1 MKMKKLLVVLL
12 ALTVLALAVTV
23 NAGST
28 AVFTAETVAVD
39 ANGGTTD
46 VDVAITLDDNPGIAC
61 MNFQV
66 TYDAALTLKSITRG
80 DALSTLTYTAP
91 GNLSANPVNISMD
104 SLTNDTSTGT
114 IVTLTFE
121 VPTAA
126 HGQYPISLSYT
137 SGNIINQDFDD
148 VDVSMTAG
156 SITVHTWNDGEVTT
170 PASCTTPGVKTYTC
184 SGCGAT
190 KTEEIL
196 ATGHTLT
203 HHDAVPATC
212 TTAGAIEYWSC
223 SSCNKNFSDAAG
235 ATEVTNLEVPA
246 AGHTLTHTEAVPA
259 TCTAAGNTE
268 YWYCTVCEKY
278 FSDAEGAT
286 ETTLAATVIP
296 AAGHTLTHTD
306 AAPATCTEAGNT
318 EYWYCTV
325 CEKYFSDAEG
335 TTETTLA
342 ATVIPSAGHTLTHTE
357 AAPATCTEAG
367 NTEYWYCTVCEKYF
381 SDAEATTEITQA
393 ATVVPAAGHALV
405 YAVEGGVLTE
415 TCANCDHTATATISA
430 ARTRYTGEAVTPA
443 TVEYGAGWLGGD
455 LEIAY
460 ANNTAAGTATASIT
474 AGGVTATVEF
484 KIYVPGDVDGNGTV
498 NMRDVL
504 TLRQFM
510 AGGYGVTVATEDGD
524 LDHNGT
530 VNMRDVLML
539 RQYMAGGYGIE
550 LT

>member
-325 CEKYFSDAEG
+325 CEKYFSDAE
-335 TTETTLA
+335 
-342 ATVIPSAGHTLTHTE
+342 
-357 AAPATCTEAG
+357 
-367 NTEYWYCTVCEKYF
+367 
-381 SDAEATTEITQA
+381 ATTEITQA